1 MQEALNALALAA
13 PKRLRAIAEPE
24 WFACQGSRVERFNM
38 LKTEAGRKQLG
49 TVICLDGQKLPN
61 VIGKADA
68 RLELVA
74 LPVVQL
80 LE

>member
-1 MQEALNALALAA
+1 MRKALNALALVA
-13 PKRLRAIAEPE
+13 PRWLRAITEPE

-38 LKTEAGRKQLG
+38 AKTEAGRKQLG
-49 TVICLDGQKLPN
+49 TVIYLDRQKLPN

-74 LPVVQL
+74 LPLVKL